1 MVRKAQAVI
10 RLNQE
15 LRTARSRAELV
26 ATIKAKADEFDS
38 RHVATAIYTFAM
50 LPPRPRTT
58 ACLRQTAAEVLAFST
73 GTAHKGRQELA
84 DHRVQVECLADQMAK
99 ELVVHGFGHRS
110 LSNVCWAI
118 AKLSG
123 ETPLFEAQ
131 TVPLASAAAGL
142 TSQMNSQVPEMS
154 GPVEYVLGVGSPQAV
169 VARRG
174 QACFGQFLA
183 GGRCGH
189 TELGHCRAPAF
200 GNPAVG
206 NGNVASG
213 GNAHA
218 WKFDR
223 FPMAGDAVEAMVR
236 QASSMYKEIS
246 PQNLAICAWSF
257 ARLAEAPDPLLTLL
271 STAALERGLQGF
283 EPQEI
288 STAAWAFARIAEVS
302 EKESYED
309 FRLRL
314 VMAGCTRLSE
324 FTQQGLAN
332 LAFALSASMAP
343 PRPRGKQRRH
353 GGAE

>member
-1 MVRKAQAVI
+1 
-10 RLNQE
+10 
-15 LRTARSRAELV
+15 
-26 ATIKAKADEFDS
+26 
-38 RHVATAIYTFAM
+38 
-50 LPPRPRTT
+50 
-58 ACLRQTAAEVLAFST
+58 
-73 GTAHKGRQELA
+73 
-84 DHRVQVECLADQMAK
+84 

-142 TSQMNSQVPEMS
+142 TSQMNSQGLSNTCWALAVLRLSLQGGDRLVS
-154 GPVEYVLGVGSPQAV
+154 GSFWRAAAAAIQSLDTAEPRHLATLLWAMATSQVE
-169 VARRG
+169 
-174 QACFGQFLA
+174 
-183 GGRCGH
+183 
-189 TELGHCRAPAF
+189 
-200 GNPAVG
+200 
-206 NGNVASG
+206 
-213 GNAHA
+213 
-218 WKFDR
+218 DR
-223 FPMAGDAVEAMVR
+223 FPMAGDAVEAIVR
-236 QASSMYKEIS
+236 QASIMYKEIS

-271 STAALERGLQGF
+271 STAALERGLEGF